1 MEGYAYPIGPM
12 PQIVSNDLRSL
23 DEMVRDLV
31 SECQCPSQ
39 FPMHRISEGRYKI
52 GDTNVMIF
60 VRILRSHVMVRVGG
74 GWDTLQNYL
83 DKHDPCRC
91 RRGHRSTLGAHMNVR
106 TSRSPMAVGVTY
118 DRSESP
124 GTPTRRSS
132 TSVMSQPPR
141 RGSSYCSP
149 SHYPAPP
156 HSPTDKSRSFSRQWD
171 SPRGSLSGTLP
182 RDSSRGLN
190 SPRGSIGGTLP
201 RSRSP
206 SAPFVVGSQ
215 SPASTRRMLGR
226 TPPAAS
232 AKVSKSNGP
241 SPLLRDGLREGL
253 DAGMS
258 RLRNP
263 YETQQAP
270 KDEAGF
276 GTRSDSSLSLGK
288 DGRRTDPLTLCDSGS
303 EVSDEGYKSS
313 HGNVSKTEDNQSN
326 TTEDSAKNAESPVP
340 ERPESSLTVGSEC
353 SSTISTD
360 DGRTN
365 SPVDEEQG
373 SSSPTLT
380 SDLGNLAPKCL
391 DETQETV
398 LDTLAPDTKESSAQL
413 SPTTKSRLANLLNK
427 IPKLGRSKKN
437 GSDTTTSPDSSDKE
451 ASPTHSAKP
460 TNNKTSH
467 AYHRNNSSG
476 PLSRN
481 NSSTTFSRHNSSGTF
496 SRNNSSAALY
506 RENNNKS
513 NTNNTT
519 SPMRTLPRTPSG
531 YGTLKTSV
539 DTPSRNTVTRSRSMS
554 SDNGMAGLSRQGSY
568 RAPRGTSRYMQAAQ
582 AYASRNK
589 GNTSTWSSSA
599 TRTPSRPSLATD
611 TFQPPP
617 KRHSRT
623 ASASPGVHRRRFIS
637 SSNQTSPTDPHGPC
651 PQVTSTHSTPSKRPQ
666 NRKISP
672 INKDPLLLG
681 EFESDEHIL
690 KRMEEILF
698 TYKSKVEDKLAAEG
712 KELPKDIFED
722 FTSHWVNSSPHRA
735 KSMDSLDSTDKST
748 QDTSPNSKKTR
759 KLPTPRQDYRE
770 GQKLTKIPLPTFY
783 KSPIPSETHL

>member
-1 MEGYAYPIGPM
+1 
-12 PQIVSNDLRSL
+12 
-23 DEMVRDLV
+23 
-31 SECQCPSQ
+31 
-39 FPMHRISEGRYKI
+39 
-52 GDTNVMIF
+52 
-60 VRILRSHVMVRVGG
+60 
-74 GWDTLQNYL
+74 
-83 DKHDPCRC
+83 
-91 RRGHRSTLGAHMNVR
+91 
-106 TSRSPMAVGVTY
+106 
-118 DRSESP
+118 
-124 GTPTRRSS
+124 
-132 TSVMSQPPR
+132 
-141 RGSSYCSP
+141 
-149 SHYPAPP
+149 
-156 HSPTDKSRSFSRQWD
+156 
-171 SPRGSLSGTLP
+171 
-182 RDSSRGLN
+182 
-190 SPRGSIGGTLP
+190 LP

-206 SAPFVVGSQ
+206 SAPFAMGSQ
-215 SPASTRRMLGR
+215 SPASTRRMMAR
-226 TPPAAS
+226 TPIVAT

-253 DAGMS
+253 EAGMS

-263 YETQQAP
+263 YETPQQVP
-270 KDEAGF
+270 KDETGF

-313 HGNVSKTEDNQSN
+313 HGNVSKTEDNQSTN
-326 TTEDSAKNAESPVP
+326 TEDGAKSAESPVP

-360 DGRTN
+360 DGRTH

-380 SDLGNLAPKCL
+380 SDLAPKML
-391 DETQETV
+391 DQTQTV
-398 LDTLAPDTKESSAQL
+398 LDKLDKEVADSKESSAQL

-437 GSDTTTSPDSSDKE
+437 GSDTSPDSSDKE
-451 ASPTHSAKP
+451 TSPTHSAKP
-460 TNNKTSH
+460 TNNKSPAH
-467 AYHRNNSSG
+467 MYRNNSSSKI
-476 PLSRN
+476 SRN
-481 NSSTTFSRHNSSGTF
+481 NSSSTFSRNNSSGTF
-496 SRNNSSAALY
+496 SRNNSSTALY
-506 RENNNKS
+506 PENNRSPLNK
-513 NTNNTT
+513 NTNTT
-519 SPMRTLPRTPSG
+519 QSPMRTLPRTPSG
-531 YGTLKTSV
+531 YGILKAPV
-539 DTPSRNTVTRSRSMS
+539 DSTPRSAGVTRSRSMS

-582 AYASRNK
+582 AYAARNK

-599 TRTPSRPSLATD
+599 TRTPSRPSLTQD
-611 TFQPPP
+611 TFQPP

-623 ASASPGVHRRRFIS
+623 ASASPGVHRRRFVS
-637 SSNQTSPTDPHGPC
+637 SSNQTSPTDTR
-651 PQVTSTHSTPSKRPQ
+651 PQQAPTSTHSTPSKRPQ

-681 EFESDEHIL
+681 EFESDELIL

-735 KSMDSLDSTDKST
+735 KSMDSLDSADKST
-748 QDTSPNSKKTR
+748 TDKSPNSKKGR
-759 KLPTPRQDYRE
+759 ILPTPRQDYRE

-783 KSPIPSETHL
+783 KSPIPTETDL